1 MFLMLIF
8 IGNGFTP
15 LLAFV
20 GFLINFSLESH
31 FIPSVNHAKHI
42 CVIFFLIFYLCFFDL
57 ADLRQVLLNAV
68 LEYRYGF
75 KAFSSLSHL
84 LILYMCLCIK
94 I

>member
-20 GFLINFSLESH
+20 GFLINFSLESD

-42 CVIFFLIFYLCFFDL
+42 CVIFFFNILFMFF
-57 ADLRQVLLNAV
+57 
-68 LEYRYGF
+68 
-75 KAFSSLSHL
+75 
-84 LILYMCLCIK
+84 
-94 I
+94 